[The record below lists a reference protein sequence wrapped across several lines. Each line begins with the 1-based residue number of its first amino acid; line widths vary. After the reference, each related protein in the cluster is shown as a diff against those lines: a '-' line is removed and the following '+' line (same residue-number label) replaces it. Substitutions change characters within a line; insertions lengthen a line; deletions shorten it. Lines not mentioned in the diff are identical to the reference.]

1 MRKHITLGLVLS
13 SAMALSTFAFA
24 APADTPANQ
33 GSNAQTQ
40 QHHRM
45 RGHHHGHHKHF
56 RRGHDMELR
65 KLNLSDEQHSSIKQ
79 IVKDSFSQNRTQ
91 WQALRQQRQA
101 FESMTPDQVGY
112 QAAAD
117 RLAQAEAD
125 ATKLRVQQR
134 ANVRAQIY
142 AVLTPQQKADM
153 ATQRSER
160 QARMEKWKQA
170 RAERRAAA
178 KAAPASK

>member
-24 APADTPANQ
+24 APVDQSAAP
-33 GSNAQTQ
+33 GSQQ
-40 QHHRM
+40 QMQHHGR
-45 RGHHHGHHKHF
+45 HGHRHGRHGNF
-56 RRGHDMELR
+56 HRGHDMNLR
-65 KLNLSDEQHSSIKQ
+65 KLDLTEAQRSSVKQ
-79 IVKDSFSQNRTQ
+79 IVKNSFTQNRTQ

-134 ANVRAQIY
+134 ANIRAQIY
-142 AVLTPQQKADM
+142 AVLTPQQKATL

-160 QARMEKWKQA
+160 QARMEKWKAA
-170 RAERRAAA
+170 RAARRAAA
-178 KAAPASK
+178 PTAPASK